1 MAYRTATIG
10 GIGHLGRT
18 TYDGE
23 AIQNPEMTLCGIEW
37 SGWTDTEPRFEGWV
51 RRRAGSVC
59 PTCDRTA
66 LWHFARKGSFE

>member
-1 MAYRTATIG
+1 MAYRSATIG

-18 TYDGE
+18 TYKDDKVV
-23 AIQNPEMTLCGIEW
+23 NPDTTLCGIE
-37 SGWTDTEPRFEGWV
+37 SVGWTDSEPRFEAWV

-66 LWHFARKGSFE
+66 LWHFASNQSFR

>member
-1 MAYRTATIG
+1 MAYRAVTIG

-23 AIQNPEMTLCGIEW
+23 AHQNPTKTLCGIEW
-37 SGWTDTEPRFEGWV
+37 NEWPGREPRFDGWA

-59 PTCDRTA
+59 ATCDRTA
-66 LWHFARKGSFE
+66 LWEFARRAERS